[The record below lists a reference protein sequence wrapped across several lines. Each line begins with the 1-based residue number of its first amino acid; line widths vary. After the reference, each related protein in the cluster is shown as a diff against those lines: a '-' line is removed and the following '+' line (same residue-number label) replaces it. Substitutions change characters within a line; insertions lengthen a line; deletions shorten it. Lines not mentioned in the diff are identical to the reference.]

1 MKKAFSNLFG
11 GKREKEKDKASDAVE
26 ERLQTGTSAGEAGTA
41 ATLVRTQQTAKEVE
55 VKQHKQKDKHGKQ
68 HKQKA
73 GSGKSRDSQPQ
84 TKGEKQWRVSG
95 VPEEAAS
102 LQLQAQNSCESDRS
116 GTLRAE
122 PLLQSPA
129 PPGDLGEKSKQ
140 QQPAAPSQSPESAAE
155 CQHLQQKIATLQGHI
170 LELESAL
177 ESAGVPPSPSPPGS
191 ESGGVQRV
199 SGGDSKVR
207 PADRLP
213 SMTQSCQTEPAV
225 GEGGEKCPTCGR
237 VPEVAERGDSAET
250 GVQTDAGGERL
261 QCAAC
266 GGAMAVGRVS
276 DEGADVQESGA
287 SAAVMAIGD
296 KAEPGSRLGVGKE
309 TDPVI
314 PPGSPETSPEPGD
327 LSSEVARLASVQQ
340 HLQQSPPPPT
350 KHPSPTSRTSAVSP
364 PVLTSAEVQTECS
377 HDQLTRELQE
387 LTDKYDQLKK
397 SCDAL
402 EEQKNELEEA
412 ENDARL
418 MVQRQEVQI
427 FTAGEVERML
437 SSELAEEQERCSQL
451 QRQLN
456 SVRLKHQ
463 AALRARQAD
472 SESSGSQ
479 NAQLVHRLQAEV
491 EELRRQL
498 EQREHAS
505 GEKRPENVSVV
516 VVDAGARLPA
526 EGESPSTVSPEPS
539 AGEDRVREDC
549 VSPLTAA
556 SHTEKSSTFSDSG
569 VGEDMSHASD
579 VTAISPA
586 PPSPHALS
594 DTGRTRVPSDARPES
609 RLSSNDE
616 PVRCSQCSREMSR
629 EVLRELGGLSTT
641 ASAGNSLLTI
651 AGADQER
658 YLAAALQLLEAQQG
672 GAPGEGNAA
681 SRRDSHADDDSHHDE
696 SLTRQVAL
704 LQTELGAQLGSFE
717 ETRQTLV
724 RQHERQL
731 QTLRSEQSEL
741 QRQLAAARQLQ
752 DELNA
757 EFELSSTGTDETVAE
772 SGPALLRAVR
782 ETRHREQQLAAHCAD
797 LEKKEGAYRE
807 TLEEAD
813 RIMHSVEMRYQKN
826 IEELEN
832 QLRESKNRINFMEG
846 TEEKLKQ
853 ALYTGSGKRDQQRV
867 AELLDKLIETENED
881 LKLKDKVYRLER
893 REREQSIKL
902 REEQRAA
909 EQLRIELRDQE
920 ELLRELDSAR
930 SQLAAAAEQP
940 AALAALQQRVTE
952 LQRSEQRLRARVE
965 ELEQA
970 EQALNE
976 QLSDGREQFAL
987 KERRLGEQVD
997 CRQRELES
1005 LQAVLVEM
1013 QLQEVAGTEERAQ
1026 LRRELQQALRQHE
1039 QLQQELQHG
1048 GAAPADGAGNFG
1060 PADEQRSA
1068 EVGKLRTQLSQANL
1082 QINENEAMSCQLRE
1096 QLEKLQS
1103 NHTELRQ
1110 TAECQRTRAEQDIL
1124 QLNLELSRREE
1135 EIAALSAQL
1144 RELNKTQ
1151 MTREMDALAE
1161 QEGNLVKL
1169 LALVKATDEKIKS
1182 CDSCRRSADGVLA
1195 AVMISLE
1202 QVILLISG
1210 ASADQSLQA
1219 QLRDAEALA
1228 AATARLSAPPPGVST
1243 GVQTAPLSPSAAA
1256 AAQLPQLQETL
1267 ELNQQ
1272 QLELS
1277 KQELELK
1284 TEELEARGCELR
1296 LLREQLAQQQRQL
1309 RRRLAQQAAQG
1320 GAVAEAKD
1328 RLLGALLRRLR
1339 RVLTP
1344 QQAARLA
1351 AELREA
1357 GDGEA
1362 DRQSFDLDVVCQVLQ
1377 QTTRTEQT
1385 RGKTPP
1391 VEKSSERSLESL
1403 ENSSNSKAS
1412 SRIPRLFNKP
1422 NETSPSETP
1431 ASRKRSPPSKVPLP
1445 RRATPGRSSGPPVLP
1460 PVGVARPYRS
1470 ASSPGLGPVAPPTP
1484 SQREWSPAPS
1494 LTRECS
1500 PAPVRESSPATSSA
1514 REWSPAPRPH
1524 RPPSPDGLL
1533 PPPDGFQIVRA
1544 VGGDS
1549 LLLYWSPVEDPRI
1562 TGYQIF
1568 VDSQLQLSI
1577 RNPQRTKALLPA
1589 LDLSSTLRLGIR
1601 AVAAGETYSAL
1612 ACADHRPGKLAA
1624 AA

>member
-1 MKKAFSNLFG
+1 MRRMNVYAQG
-11 GKREKEKDKASDAVE
+11 RGRRREG
-26 ERLQTGTSAGEAGTA
+26 L
-41 ATLVRTQQTAKEVE
+41 
-55 VKQHKQKDKHGKQ
+55 
-68 HKQKA
+68 
-73 GSGKSRDSQPQ
+73 
-84 TKGEKQWRVSG
+84 
-95 VPEEAAS
+95 
-102 LQLQAQNSCESDRS
+102 
-116 GTLRAE
+116 
-122 PLLQSPA
+122 
-129 PPGDLGEKSKQ
+129 
-140 QQPAAPSQSPESAAE
+140 
-155 CQHLQQKIATLQGHI
+155 KIASLQGHI

-191 ESGGVQRV
+191 ESGGIQRV
-199 SGGDSKVR
+199 SGGDSKAR

-213 SMTQSCQTEPAV
+213 SVTQSCQTEPA
-225 GEGGEKCPTCGR
+225 
-237 VPEVAERGDSAET
+237 
-250 GVQTDAGGERL
+250 
-261 QCAAC
+261 
-266 GGAMAVGRVS
+266 
-276 DEGADVQESGA
+276 
-287 SAAVMAIGD
+287 
-296 KAEPGSRLGVGKE
+296 
-309 TDPVI
+309 
-314 PPGSPETSPEPGD
+314 
-327 LSSEVARLASVQQ
+327 
-340 HLQQSPPPPT
+340 
-350 KHPSPTSRTSAVSP
+350 
-364 PVLTSAEVQTECS
+364 TECS

-479 NAQLVHRLQAEV
+479 NAQLVHRLQTEV
-491 EELRRQL
+491 EELKREL
-498 EQREHAS
+498 EQERGHAS
-505 GEKRPENVSVV
+505 VEKRPENVSVV

-539 AGEDRVREDC
+539 AGEDRVREEC
-549 VSPLTAA
+549 VSPLTAV

-594 DTGRTRVPSDARPES
+594 DTGRTRVPSDTRPES
-609 RLSSNDE
+609 RLSSTDE

-672 GAPGEGNAA
+672 GVPGEGHAA
-681 SRRDSHADDDSHHDE
+681 SRRDSHAEDDSHHDE

-741 QRQLAAARQLQ
+741 QRQLAAARHLQ
-752 DELNA
+752 DELSA
-757 EFELSSTGTDETVAE
+757 EFELNSTGTDETVAE

-1026 LRRELQQALRQHE
+1026 LRRELQQALRQQE
-1039 QLQQELQHG
+1039 QLQQKLQHG

-1103 NHTELRQ
+1103 DHAELRQ
-1110 TAECQRTRAEQDIL
+1110 AAECQRTRAEQDIL

-1256 AAQLPQLQETL
+1256 AAQLPELQETL

-1377 QTTRTEQT
+1377 QTTRTEQ
-1385 RGKTPP
+1385 
-1391 VEKSSERSLESL
+1391 
-1403 ENSSNSKAS
+1403 
-1412 SRIPRLFNKP
+1412 
-1422 NETSPSETP
+1422 
-1431 ASRKRSPPSKVPLP
+1431 RSPPSKVPLP

-1500 PAPVRESSPATSSA
+1500 PAPARESSPATSSA